1 MYRII
6 AYSITFLLMLSCS
19 NHKDNNILI
28 NVNLV
33 SINGKPYE
41 VPKGGFN
48 IIIDTLNKEILSDL
62 DGIVGDDFMKSQL
75 NDSLFLYYNIM
86 KKNIHYTI
94 DSLEHKP
101 NNGILFYTSVGSNT
115 FLSGYFD
122 SVYSIRTNNLDITYL
137 GTSEAKKLNND
148 LNEAKRMAYKA
159 LTGQ

>member
-1 MYRII
+1 MYRLIV
-6 AYSITFLLMLSCS
+6 YSVTFLLMFSCS
-19 NHKDNNILI
+19 NNKGDNIIINANLI
-28 NVNLV
+28 

-48 IIIDTLNKEILSDL
+48 IIIDTLNKEITSDL
-62 DGIVGDDFMKSQL
+62 EGIVGDDFKKSQL

-115 FLSGYFD
+115 FLSAYVD
-122 SVYSIRTNNLDITYL
+122 STYSIRTNNLDITYL
-137 GTSEAKKLNND
+137 GTSEAKKINNN
-148 LNEAKRMAYKA
+148 LNEAKRIAYKA
-159 LTGQ
+159 LIGK